1 MYKKRVMAIV
11 ISAIMVFSVFS
22 TTVFAEETSVD
33 SWDGTADTSW
43 YQDGISEFHLTT
55 AEQLAGLAKIVNE
68 TGNVFQGVTVYLD
81 TDVDLSGHEWVSI
94 GTGNN
99 VANYFGGTFDG
110 QSKQRSI
117 WLFWSNISNRY
128 STEFR
133 NCECESSDSV
143 KCCFYQYG
151 YSCRLGKSSK
161 SNQLLYNRSCVQC
174 S

>member
-1 MYKKRVMAIV
+1 MYKKRIMAIV
-11 ISAIMVFSVFS
+11 ISAIMMFSIFS

-94 GTGNN
+94 GAGNN

-110 QSKQRSI
+110 QGHIVKNLTCTSPNNGAYG
-117 WLFWSNISNRY
+117 FFGVISQ
-128 STEFR
+128 T
-133 NCECESSDSV
+133 
-143 KCCFYQYG
+143 G
-151 YSCRLGKSSK
+151 T
-161 SNQLLYNRSCVQC
+161 VQN
-174 S
+174 

>member
-1 MYKKRVMAIV
+1 MYKKRIMAIV

-22 TTVFAEETSVD
+22 TTVFAEETSAD

-94 GTGNN
+94 GAGNN

-110 QSKQRSI
+110 
-117 WLFWSNISNRY
+117 
-128 STEFR
+128 
-133 NCECESSDSV
+133 V
-143 KCCFYQYG
+143 
-151 YSCRLGKSSK
+151 
-161 SNQLLYNRSCVQC
+161 
-174 S
+174 